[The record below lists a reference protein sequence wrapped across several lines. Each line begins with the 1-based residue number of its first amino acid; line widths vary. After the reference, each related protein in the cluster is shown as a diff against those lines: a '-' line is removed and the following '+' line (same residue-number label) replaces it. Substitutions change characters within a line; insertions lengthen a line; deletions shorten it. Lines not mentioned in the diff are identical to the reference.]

1 MIELFLAFFILTTVI
16 LAANLIFAYRKLSKE
31 VDEVHRLRGVY
42 IETQLELNSCR
53 RELRKFPNSS
63 VSKADR
69 FRKNSR
75 AYNK

>member
-31 VDEVHRLRGVY
+31 VDEVHGLRGVY